1 MRHFRPLLRYT
12 AVLLLVAGLMAPAVH
27 AAGSVP
33 ISFGDLGDDYGV
45 GDTVAVPV
53 VVGNGDIAAVHASFT
68 YPQNLLQFEEL
79 DLGGDFD
86 PSLGIGSCT
95 QQTGGGLVA
104 VDCTTTA
111 EVDNPDLVALAYFTV
126 MAPGTATF
134 TMTSADVQDGS
145 GTSLWDGQLASS
157 SLTLLTA
164 QGVATAGA
172 GTSSSSSGGGTVHGS
187 GASTSTG
194 TGTGTSTAGGV
205 AASAPTTVVS
215 TNGKTLNLQPG
226 KGAVLL
232 TAVDDGGRPLLGVKV
247 VVDGQKT
254 GYTDNTGEF
263 EFINLAPGPHTATAT
278 KRGRADTQATFTVE
292 VGKEAQVKLHVNMV
306 PPSPLLGYV
315 SLGILVGI
323 PVFLWLLARFPV
335 RMQVHP
341 REVPDS
347 YMNNAVVGSAG
358 VPGVKLGTGEQPAV
372 PAQVARPAYVP
383 PPLPVEPLP
392 QAVLN
397 PESLPVAPQ
406 GGPDKRRL
414 PRR

>member
-1 MRHFRPLLRYT
+1 MRHFRSLLRGT
-12 AVLLLVAGLMAPAVH
+12 AVFLLAAGLVAPAVH

-33 ISFGDLGDDYGV
+33 VSFGDLGDDYGV

-53 VVGNGDIAAVHASFT
+53 VVGIGDVAAVHASFT

-86 PSLGIGSCT
+86 PGLGIGNCT
-95 QQTGGGLVA
+95 QQTGGGSVT

-111 EVDNPDLVALAYFTV
+111 EIDDPDLVALAYFTV
-126 MAPGTATF
+126 AAPGTATF

-145 GTSLWDGQLASS
+145 GTSIWDGQLASS
-157 SLTLLTA
+157 SLALFTA
-164 QGVATAGA
+164 QGVAAADTGTGGSGGSGA
-172 GTSSSSSGGGTVHGS
+172 AHSSGA
-187 GASTSTG
+187 GASTSAGVSTG
-194 TGTGTSTAGGV
+194 ASGTT
-205 AASAPTTVVS
+205 SAPTTVVS

-263 EFINLAPGPHTATAT
+263 EFINLAPGTHTATAA
-278 KRGRADTQATFTVE
+278 KRGRTDAQATFMVE
-292 VGKEAQVKLHVNMV
+292 AGKEAQVKLRVNMV

-335 RMQVHP
+335 RVQVRP
-341 REVPDS
+341 REIPDS

-358 VPGVKLGTGEQPAV
+358 VPGVQLGTGERPAV
-372 PAQVARPAYVP
+372 PAQVPQPVHVP
-383 PPLPVEPLP
+383 PPLPTEPLP

-397 PESLPVAPQ
+397 PKSLPNAPQ
-406 GGPDKRRL
+406 NEPGKRRL
-414 PRR
+414 PWG